1 MNETDKILDL
11 LNKAELSGS
20 EKAELDKL
28 LSDIPDSGKIVRT
41 FNSLKG
47 VFGKN
52 SHLDETLLGE
62 YILFKNNMLEE
73 KRSMLLLERKIEDH
87 LRNCERCINIVK
99 DLNIEY
105 EEVDSFLSKTIIK
118 TSSDRVLQTETS
130 GIFRKISAVKYA
142 FASIAAIAV
151 FYIGMLATS
160 SVFVPDYK
168 KHAVSEDERDFY
180 NTRGRTSELFQR
192 SLDAIDK
199 KEYDNA
205 IRFLEEDVNVNK
217 EEASIFYSHFILG
230 VTYIQ
235 SSESSFL
242 GTFKSFNK
250 QKVDEGIRNLQ
261 KAIELNTSGKYNNLN
276 YDAHYFI
283 GKAYLLVDNYQSAR
297 ENFEIV
303 VNNKGSYYKKA
314 KQLLDQINKR

>member
-28 LSDIPDSGKIVRT
+28 LSDIPDSDKIVRT

-62 YILFKNNMLEE
+62 YVLFKNNMMEE
-73 KRSMLLLERKIEDH
+73 KRSILLLESKIEDH
-87 LRNCERCINIVK
+87 LRNCERCTNIVK

-105 EEVDSFLSKTIIK
+105 EEVDSFLSKSIIN
-118 TSSDRVLQTETS
+118 TSSDPIPQTETS

-142 FASIAAIAV
+142 FASITAIAV
-151 FYIGMLATS
+151 FYIGMLAAS

-205 IRFLEEDVNVNK
+205 IRFLEEDVNFNK
-217 EEASIFYSHFILG
+217 AEASIFYSHFILG